1 MSELGVYIRK
11 IIDMFHLKSQIERIS
26 CYNTVKK
33 NEDVKITL
41 SRKTSSVALT
51 ITQRTA
57 DCARTKTFIILKI
70 ENIGCVH
77 KIALFRD

>member
-1 MSELGVYIRK
+1 MG
-11 IIDMFHLKSQIERIS
+11 
-26 CYNTVKK
+26 KK
-33 NEDVKITL
+33 TKKKDQDVKITL

-70 ENIGCVH
+70 E
-77 KIALFRD
+77 